1 MSVLKFIDSLNQ
13 MNNESMSADVS
24 RAMPARAA
32 P

>member
-13 MNNESMSADVS
+13 MNNESMPADVS
-24 RAMPARAA
+24 RAMAARAA